1 MPQACD
7 PVNHVTKSV
16 MNRFNSRHT
25 VPTSSD
31 NAHRA
36 DTRPPAAPPEVAIS
50 TDARGGSRP
59 QPSMSD
65 VARHAGVA
73 IGTVSNTLNS
83 PEKVSERT
91 RRKVLGAI
99 AELGFVR
106 NDAARS
112 LAAGSSTTI
121 GLVLADLGNS
131 FFVDIARGVEQVMR
145 RRGFDVLIANTEID
159 RDREVR
165 NLELFERSRVAG
177 ILFAPL
183 DTPLAH
189 SGVLPIRSTPTV
201 LVNFTSDTNA
211 YPSVAVDE
219 QRGGALAASH
229 VLERGARRMLFVG
242 GPLFLT
248 AVGDRHRRCVS
259 AAEADRFPDAQ
270 LELLET
276 RGLNIRH
283 GRQAAQLILERGAGT
298 YDAIVAASDLLAMG
312 IVQVLDD
319 VPGFSVPGDID
330 DHRLRQQPLRV
341 RELDPDLDGQPAG
354 RGDGPHR
361 RRPAAGEDR
370 ESRRRQPRGHPL
382 PASGATTLHAGRQ
395 LAARLSTSA
404 YAATTPAAHARRSGP
419 SRIIGGV
426 PPPPGHRKHHGDHM
440 PYRDQATVEGWVR
453 EFLESNVNTAAEVSV
468 VDKDFTAGPDSGSGR
483 RVVAQRVDCHLHPAR
498 DPRGRAPVARHLRG
512 PWRELRSGFRRRRAD
527 SRPI

>member
-1 MPQACD
+1 
-7 PVNHVTKSV
+7 
-16 MNRFNSRHT
+16 
-25 VPTSSD
+25 
-31 NAHRA
+31 
-36 DTRPPAAPPEVAIS
+36 
-50 TDARGGSRP
+50 
-59 QPSMSD
+59 MSD

-189 SGVLPIRSTPTV
+189 SARAADPLDPDGARQLHSPIRVPTRPSPST
-201 LVNFTSDTNA
+201 S
-211 YPSVAVDE
+211 E
-219 QRGGALAASH
+219 RGGALAASH
-229 VLERGARRMLFVG
+229 VLDAGARRVLFVG

-248 AVGDRHRRCVS
+248 AVGDRHRRRVEPRS
-259 AAEADRFPDAQ
+259 TSVPGAQ

-312 IVQVLDD
+312 IVQMLDD
-319 VPGFSVPGDID
+319 VPGFSVPGDIAR
-330 DHRLRQQPLRV
+330 HR
-341 RELDPDLDGQPAG
+341 ATTTTTS
-354 RGDGPHR
+354 
-361 RRPAAGEDR
+361 RPRAR
-370 ESRRRQPRGHPL
+370 SRSRRS
-382 PASGATTLHAGRQ
+382 AS
-395 LAARLSTSA
+395 
-404 YAATTPAAHARRSGP
+404 PARRWAAP
-419 SRIIGGV
+419 PPTCCWRRSRIRAF
-426 PPPPGHRKHHGDHM
+426 P
-440 PYRDQATVEGWVR
+440 
-453 EFLESNVNTAAEVSV
+453 TA
-468 VDKDFTAGPDSGSGR
+468 
-483 RVVAQRVDCHLHPAR
+483 Q
-498 DPRGRAPVARHLRG
+498 
-512 PWRELRSGFRRRRAD
+512 
-527 SRPI
+527 

>member
-1 MPQACD
+1 MLTGRTP
-7 PVNHVTKSV
+7 S
-16 MNRFNSRHT
+16 
-25 VPTSSD
+25 
-31 NAHRA
+31 
-36 DTRPPAAPPEVAIS
+36 APPPLEVPIA
-50 TDARGGSRP
+50 TDAQGSSRP

-83 PEKVSERT
+83 PEKVSEGT

-145 RRGFDVLIANTEID
+145 HRGFDVLIANTEID

-201 LVNFTSDTNA
+201 LVNFTPDTNA
-211 YPSVAVDE
+211 YPSVSVDE
-219 QRGGALAASH
+219 QRGGELAASH
-229 VLERGARRMLFVG
+229 VLERGARRILFVG

-248 AVGDRHRRCVS
+248 AVAERHQGAVAAVESRSGRRASNCSRPAASTS
-259 AAEADRFPDAQ
+259 ATGVD
-270 LELLET
+270 
-276 RGLNIRH
+276 
-283 GRQAAQLILERGAGT
+283 AAQLIVERGAGT

-312 IVQVLDD
+312 IVQVLADL
-319 VPGFSVPGDID
+319 PGFSVPGDIAVTGYD
-330 DHRLRQQPLRV
+330 NNHFASESAIPISTVSQPGEEMGRTAADLLLEKIANPRV
-341 RELDPDLDGQPAG
+341 ANRSVVLS
-354 RGDGPHR
+354 PHLV
-361 RRPAAGEDR
+361 P
-370 ESRRRQPRGHPL
+370 
-382 PASGATTLHAGRQ
+382 
-395 LAARLSTSA
+395 
-404 YAATTPAAHARRSGP
+404 RRSTL
-419 SRIIGGV
+419 
-426 PPPPGHRKHHGDHM
+426 GDVWR
-440 PYRDQATVEGWVR
+440 RD
-453 EFLESNVNTAAEVSV
+453 
-468 VDKDFTAGPDSGSGR
+468 
-483 RVVAQRVDCHLHPAR
+483 
-498 DPRGRAPVARHLRG
+498 
-512 PWRELRSGFRRRRAD
+512 
-527 SRPI
+527 

>member
-1 MPQACD
+1 MLTGRTPSAL
-7 PVNHVTKSV
+7 PPLE
-16 MNRFNSRHT
+16 
-25 VPTSSD
+25 VPI
-31 NAHRA
+31 A
-36 DTRPPAAPPEVAIS
+36 
-50 TDARGGSRP
+50 TDAQGSPRP

-83 PEKVSERT
+83 PEKVSEGT

-145 RRGFDVLIANTEID
+145 HRGFDVLIANTEID

-201 LVNFTSDTNA
+201 LVNFTPDTNA
-211 YPSVAVDE
+211 YPSVSVDE
-219 QRGGALAASH
+219 QRGGELAAAH
-229 VLERGARRMLFVG
+229 VLERGARRILFVG

-248 AVGDRHRRCVS
+248 AVAERHQGVV
-259 AAEADRFPDAQ
+259 DAVGRVPGAVI
-270 LELLET
+270 ELLET

-283 GRQAAQLILERGAGT
+283 GRDAAQLILERGAGT

-312 IVQVLDD
+312 IVQVLGR
-319 VPGFSVPGDID
+319 PARILRSRRHRGDG
-330 DHRLRQQPLRV
+330 LRQQPLRLGE
-341 RELDPDLDGQPAG
+341 RHPDLDRQPAW
-354 RGDGPHR
+354 RGDGPDG

-370 ESRRRQPRGHPL
+370 EPPRRQPVRRSLTAPRAPPL
-382 PASGATTLHAGRQ
+382 DPRRR
-395 LAARLSTSA
+395 LAA
-404 YAATTPAAHARRSGP
+404 
-419 SRIIGGV
+419 
-426 PPPPGHRKHHGDHM
+426 
-440 PYRDQATVEGWVR
+440 
-453 EFLESNVNTAAEVSV
+453 
-468 VDKDFTAGPDSGSGR
+468 
-483 RVVAQRVDCHLHPAR
+483 
-498 DPRGRAPVARHLRG
+498 
-512 PWRELRSGFRRRRAD
+512 
-527 SRPI
+527 